1 MINRKVTDRVILNA
15 NKIFMF
21 IDSVK
26 LKASIVNSCAR
37 EKNTVTEQW
46 QVVAQSALRG
56 GFKLASNQQN
66 IILNSYDSI
75 KEELSN
81 SYKRTTELLRNSK

>member
-1 MINRKVTDRVILNA
+1 MIKRKVTDRVILNA

-26 LKASIVNSCAR
+26 LKASEVNSCAI
-37 EKNTVTEQW
+37 ETNSITEQW
-46 QVVAQSALRG
+46 QGVAQSALRG
-56 GFKLASNQQN
+56 GLKLASNQQS
-66 IILNSYDSI
+66 IIVDSYDSI

-81 SYKRTTELLRNSK
+81 SYKRTTELFRNSK